1 MSLVRIILREEI
13 YRLGAAGD
21 VVSVK
26 PGYARNFLLPQGK
39 AVLATQ
45 GRVKEI
51 EHQQRI
57 ISDRRAKELKD
68 LEALK
73 ARVEA
78 VVLEF
83 EAQVGEEGKLF
94 GSVTAQQL
102 ADQLAE
108 KGQVVDRRKIS
119 LEEPIRSVGEHT
131 VSIRLQS
138 DLVADVKVIVKALD
152 GQTRARARP
161 LGALSQGS
169 RFPVGRSP
177 QRTFRV
183 LRWGT
188 EPEPGVPWAQNF
200 FDSNA
205 MKVSV

>member
-1 MSLVRIILREEI
+1 MSLVKLILREEI
-13 YRLGAAGD
+13 NRLGDAGD

-26 PGYARNFLLPQGK
+26 PGYARNFLLPEGK
-39 AVLATQ
+39 AVLATR

-57 ISDRRAKELKD
+57 IADKLAKEMKD

-73 ARVEA
+73 ARVEN

-102 ADQLAE
+102 AEQLAE
-108 KGQVVDRRKIS
+108 KGQKVDRRKIS

-131 VSIRLQS
+131 VSVRLRS
-138 DLVADVKVIVKALD
+138 DVVANVKVIVRALD
-152 GQTRARARP
+152 
-161 LGALSQGS
+161 
-169 RFPVGRSP
+169 
-177 QRTFRV
+177 
-183 LRWGT
+183 
-188 EPEPGVPWAQNF
+188 
-200 FDSNA
+200 
-205 MKVSV
+205 